1 MSSIR
6 ERAAVIQRDELWE
19 KWNTRYAP
27 CKNNINC
34 ACALV
39 TRFKLPKKVTHC
51 TSLLIDGEVI
61 RDPEKVLQAWSN
73 HFRQLSSFHE
83 DDFPV
88 LDQYKRLVE
97 EMSRQSKTNDDN
109 EMILDVPFTLEE
121 VDGAVRGLKL
131 GKSGGYDHLQPEH
144 LRHGG
149 KLLIVWLQQVSN
161 TIIEKE
167 IVPDSFKLGVVS
179 PVYKGNGKDPLD
191 ANSYRGITLATVLAK
206 TLEKLILL
214 RLQPTLL
221 EQGLPHRNQTGF
233 VKNNSCVDAIF
244 STYEAASRFARMGDN
259 VYLGFFDLQK
269 AFDSVQYSVLL
280 SRAYESGIKG
290 KTWRIIKSWYTD
302 PQCVVK
308 LNGKFSESYTMER
321 GVLQGSVLSPTLFL
335 LVMNPLLKK
344 LEENQLGPRVSGL
357 YAGCFAHADD
367 IRTLSTSRDTLDKQI
382 TAVEEFVSSNALSL
396 NPSKCEV
403 VVVSSMKVPAS
414 PICAVAEEQLCPSES
429 AKCLGYWW
437 SWDLSADKAIDEA
450 IARAR
455 RTFFAYGAKGAFQG
469 QLNPLSGRA
478 IFESCVLPVLMYGSE
493 NWYVTD
499 SLMAKLEAFQEE
511 IGRRILRLPR
521 HHSGR
526 GVRLALEWPSMVARV
541 LQRKVLYLLRAFN
554 SEESL
559 GHLFLTRLT
568 KDLSNVIP
576 LQLVQGI
583 QLLESQL
590 GMKGLVDRAT
600 TESCSAVELKKEI
613 LKKDREKLMATCLE
627 HRSTKN
633 AAKIATYTSWLK
645 LWDRALDSGP
655 VGSEAM
661 QNLYREMTRP
671 LFGPNPCPRC
681 SEVSLENT
689 LSYFEHYVTEHLKIT
704 TSLTSV
710 DEISSLL
717 TSQDPDLTP
726 IIKLFK
732 IV

>member
-1 MSSIR
+1 MLS
-6 ERAAVIQRDELWE
+6 
-19 KWNTRYAP
+19 
-27 CKNNINC
+27 
-34 ACALV
+34 ACV
-39 TRFKLPKKVTHC
+39 NRF
-51 TSLLIDGEVI
+51 I
-61 RDPEKVLQAWSN
+61 
-73 HFRQLSSFHE
+73 
-83 DDFPV
+83 
-88 LDQYKRLVE
+88 
-97 EMSRQSKTNDDN
+97 
-109 EMILDVPFTLEE
+109 
-121 VDGAVRGLKL
+121 
-131 GKSGGYDHLQPEH
+131 
-144 LRHGG
+144 
-149 KLLIVWLQQVSN
+149 
-161 TIIEKE
+161 
-167 IVPDSFKLGVVS
+167 
-179 PVYKGNGKDPLD
+179 
-191 ANSYRGITLATVLAK
+191 
-206 TLEKLILL
+206 
-214 RLQPTLL
+214 
-221 EQGLPHRNQTGF
+221 
-233 VKNNSCVDAIF
+233 
-244 STYEAASRFARMGDN
+244 
-259 VYLGFFDLQK
+259 
-269 AFDSVQYSVLL
+269 
-280 SRAYESGIKG
+280 
-290 KTWRIIKSWYTD
+290 
-302 PQCVVK
+302 
-308 LNGKFSESYTMER
+308 
-321 GVLQGSVLSPTLFL
+321 
-335 LVMNPLLKK
+335 
-344 LEENQLGPRVSGL
+344 
-357 YAGCFAHADD
+357 
-367 IRTLSTSRDTLDKQI
+367 
-382 TAVEEFVSSNALSL
+382 
-396 NPSKCEV
+396 
-403 VVVSSMKVPAS
+403 
-414 PICAVAEEQLCPSES
+414 
-429 AKCLGYWW
+429 
-437 SWDLSADKAIDEA
+437 SADKAIDEA

-469 QLNPLSGRA
+469 QLNPLSGKA

-613 LKKDREKLMATCLE
+613 LKKDRGKLMATCLE

-671 LFGPNPCPRC
+671 LFGPNLCPRC

-689 LSYFEHYVTEHLKIT
+689 LSYFEHYVTEHLKTT

-717 TSQDPDLTP
+717 TSQDPVLTP

-732 IV
+732 TVYIVTPLDLLDLFFLFFYYYLLTLSLCICPWGFTLLFADGRSRKLCS